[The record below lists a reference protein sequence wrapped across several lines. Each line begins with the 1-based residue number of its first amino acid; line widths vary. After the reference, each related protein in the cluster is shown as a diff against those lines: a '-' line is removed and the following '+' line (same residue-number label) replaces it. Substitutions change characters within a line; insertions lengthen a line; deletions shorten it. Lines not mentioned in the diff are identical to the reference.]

1 MGVPQIV
8 WFDETTII
16 IVIVVVIA
24 DTTCRGQRRAF
35 VEEGVI
41 DVSFEFRMTET

>member
-8 WFDETTII
+8 WFDETTI
-16 IVIVVVIA
+16 VIVVIIVVIA

-35 VEEGVI
+35 VEGVI
-41 DVSFEFRMTET
+41 DVSFEFRMTEA